1 MTIKAIPAIK
11 GMIGRVADKALY
23 AQAALIAFALTA
35 GRAEAQG
42 YVAGGGNGIGDV
54 ARQVNTNLSDI
65 ARLTM
70 AVGFVGGL
78 GLLAVGLL
86 KLKQAADDQGRTK
99 YSEGLWRIG
108 VGAALVALP
117 TMTGTSI
124 ATLFT
129 GGAASTGEGFL
140 GR

>member
-1 MTIKAIPAIK
+1 MISKALSVI
-11 GMIGRVADKALY
+11 ADKALY
-23 AQAALIAFALTA
+23 AQAAAVASLLLAA

-42 YVAGGGNGIGDV
+42 YVSGGGNGIGDV

-65 ARLTM
+65 ARLVM
-70 AVGFVGGL
+70 AAGFVGGL
-78 GLLAVGLL
+78 GLLGLGL
-86 KLKQAADDQGRTK
+86 MKLKQASDDQGRTK